1 MESTLIPAS
10 IREGLDWVVWRLKR
24 YISRY
29 GHRMVQ
35 ASGTLNNLYVSL
47 EEVRG
52 LTTPG
57 TLSAADQAR
66 QGVAGLPSVQAIDAA
81 LQAMDHGWLDA
92 DGPLGD
98 LRRRFSLTDD
108 DVKLMM
114 AALAPSLS
122 VDLARLYGFA
132 WADFSVK
139 QPTVGF
145 LLELVADNLAEA
157 NALSARFHGQ
167 APLIAGRLVE
177 LFDTQAW
184 GTPSPRL
191 HQGVRLPES
200 VVDFICAR
208 PPALTRG
215 LGVFCR
221 HQPAEEAPD
230 PSTPLAL
237 IPGLH
242 ERMGQLVAR
251 GLSDIGLPLRLL
263 LLGPRGTGRRTT
275 LSQWMGRYG
284 WGLMVVD
291 LGALSPQEGQT
302 PAVDRIAGLLADVGR
317 EALLHRC
324 GLLLRSED
332 LPGEASAATAILT
345 AVGQG
350 LAGFTGPLAVSAT
363 RAPRGLH
370 NQLRHLI
377 ELTFHIPEAATQRS
391 LWADALKRAD
401 CRADDTLAAQ
411 LTRRFTV
418 PAGTIYTAVDDAVAQ
433 AKQVSRDTP
442 RITIDQIA
450 LVIRQQVDHAL
461 AAVAEPFST
470 TLTWDDVVLPE
481 EVESAL
487 MEVRAQARH
496 RERVFDDWGFRRKMS
511 YGRGLSCLF
520 TGPPGTGKTM
530 MAGILAQS
538 LGRELYR
545 VDLSRVVSKWIGET
559 EKNLARVFDEA
570 EKAQVM
576 LLFDEADSLF
586 SSRTEVK
593 GSNDRFAN
601 MEINYL
607 LQRMESYDGMSV
619 LTTNFEKSID
629 EAFKRRIRFRIH
641 FTLPD
646 ADERGR
652 LWQSMMPEGMELSED
667 IKFEALGKK
676 FKMAGGNIKNAVLRA
691 AFYAAEGD
699 GLMTHARL
707 DKAGV
712 MEMREM
718 GRLI

>member
-1 MESTLIPAS
+1 MENTSLPLS
-10 IREGLDWVVWRLKR
+10 VQGGLDWVLWRLKR
-24 YISRY
+24 YIARY

-47 EEVRG
+47 DEVRG
-52 LTTPG
+52 LTG
-57 TLSAADQAR
+57 AATLASADAAR
-66 QGVAGLPSVQAIDAA
+66 QGIAGLPSVQVVDAA
-81 LQAMDHGWLDA
+81 MATMSNDWLTA
-92 DGPLGD
+92 DGPLFD
-98 LRRRFSLTDD
+98 LRRRFELTDD
-108 DVKLMM
+108 DVKLLIVS
-114 AALAPSLS
+114 LAPTLS
-122 VDLARLYGFA
+122 VDLSRLYGFA

-145 LLELVADNLAEA
+145 LLELIADDLAGA
-157 NALSARFHGQ
+157 SRLSARVHGD
-167 APLIAGRLVE
+167 APLVKGRLIE

-184 GTPSPRL
+184 GSPSPRL

-208 PPALTRG
+208 PPALPRG

-221 HQPAEEAPD
+221 HERAEDAPD

-237 IPGLH
+237 SPGLSA
-242 ERMGQLVAR
+242 RLGQLVAR
-251 GLSDIGLPLRLL
+251 GLSDQGLPLRMLL
-263 LLGPRGTGRRTT
+263 NGPRGTGRRTS
-275 LSQWMGRYG
+275 LAQWMGRYG

-291 LGALSPQEGQT
+291 LGALAPPEGQT
-302 PAVDRIAGLLADVGR
+302 PAVDKLAGHLADIGR

-324 GLLLRSED
+324 GLLLRTED
-332 LPGEASAATAILT
+332 MPGESTAATGVLT

-350 LAGFTGPLAVSAT
+350 LGGFTGPLAVSAT

-370 NQLRHLI
+370 NQIRHLI
-377 ELTFHIPEAATQRS
+377 ELDYHIPETSTQRA
-391 LWADALKRAD
+391 LWTDAVQRAD
-401 CRADDTLAAQ
+401 CRADDTLPDQ
-411 LTRRFTV
+411 LARRFTA
-418 PAGTIYTAVDDAVAQ
+418 PPGTIYTAVRDAVAQ
-433 AKQVSRDTP
+433 AKQQTRETP

-461 AAVAEPFST
+461 AAVAEPFAT

-487 MEVRAQARH
+487 MEVKAQARF
-496 RERVFDDWGFRRKMS
+496 REKVFDDWGFRRKMS

-530 MAGILAQS
+530 MAAILAQS
-538 LGRELYR
+538 LGREIYR

-646 ADERGR
+646 ADERAR
-652 LWQSMMPEGMELSED
+652 LWKSMMPEGMQLSD
-667 IKFEALGKK
+667 GIKFEALGKK
-676 FKMAGGNIKNAVLRA
+676 FKIAGGNIKNAVLRA
-691 AFYAAEGD
+691 AFFAAEGD
-699 GLMTHARL
+699 GVMTHERL
-707 DKAGV
+707 DKAAV
-712 MEMREM
+712 LEMREM